1 MMGAFLKKTGLV
13 PPDIFLKQP
22 GEVMGSKKKSII
34 EINRK
39 AFSAGFRT
47 SVGGVDLNMAV
58 KQISVLLGNVPGT
71 LSRLTNILDKEDITA
86 KALLAA
92 SAAESSTVRMV
103 VNDPERAAAILES
116 FGFNYEITPVL
127 AAEVPL
133 HPGGMNAILNP
144 LSKAEI
150 NILYLY
156 TTINRI
162 GKETIVILGVDKI
175 EEAREVLQQN
185 WIHLIE
191 DEIYSL

>member
-1 MMGAFLKKTGLV
+1 
-13 PPDIFLKQP
+13 
-22 GEVMGSKKKSII
+22 
-34 EINRK
+34 
-39 AFSAGFRT
+39 
-47 SVGGVDLNMAV
+47 MAV
-58 KQISVLLGNVPGT
+58 MQISVQLGNVPGT

-92 SAAESSTVRMV
+92 SDAENSTVRLV
-103 VNDPERAAAILES
+103 VNEPQRAAAILES
-116 FGFNYEITPVL
+116 FGFNYEVSPVL

-133 HPGGMNAILNP
+133 HPGGMNAILKP

-162 GKETIVILGVDKI
+162 GRETIVILGVDKPDQ
-175 EEAREVLQQN
+175 ARQILSQN

-191 DEIYSL
+191 DEIYAL

>member
-1 MMGAFLKKTGLV
+1 
-13 PPDIFLKQP
+13 
-22 GEVMGSKKKSII
+22 
-34 EINRK
+34 
-39 AFSAGFRT
+39 
-47 SVGGVDLNMAV
+47 MAV

-103 VNDPERAAAILES
+103 VSDPERAAAILES
-116 FGFNYEITPVL
+116 FRFNVEVTPVL

-144 LSKAEI
+144 LSKADI

-175 EEAREVLQQN
+175 EEAREVLLRN

>member
-1 MMGAFLKKTGLV
+1 
-13 PPDIFLKQP
+13 
-22 GEVMGSKKKSII
+22 
-34 EINRK
+34 
-39 AFSAGFRT
+39 
-47 SVGGVDLNMAV
+47 MAV
-58 KQISVLLGNVPGT
+58 TQISVLLGNVPGT
-71 LSRLTNILDKEDITA
+71 LSRLTNILDREDITA

-92 SAAESSTVRMV
+92 SAAENSTVRMV
-103 VNDPERAAAILES
+103 VNDPDRAAAILES
-116 FGFNYEITPVL
+116 FRFNYEITPVL

-144 LSKAEI
+144 LSKADI
-150 NILYLY
+150 NIHYLY

-175 EEAREVLQQN
+175 EEAREVLVQN

>member
-1 MMGAFLKKTGLV
+1 
-13 PPDIFLKQP
+13 
-22 GEVMGSKKKSII
+22 
-34 EINRK
+34 
-39 AFSAGFRT
+39 
-47 SVGGVDLNMAV
+47 MAV
-58 KQISVLLGNVPGT
+58 TQISVLLGNVPGT

-92 SAAESSTVRMV
+92 SAAETSTVRLV

-116 FGFNYEITPVL
+116 FGFNCEITPVL

-144 LSKAEI
+144 LSKADI
-150 NILYLY
+150 NVLYLY

-175 EEAREVLQQN
+175 DSAREILMQN
-185 WIHLIE
+185 WIHMIE

>member
-1 MMGAFLKKTGLV
+1 M
-13 PPDIFLKQP
+13 
-22 GEVMGSKKKSII
+22 S
-34 EINRK
+34 
-39 AFSAGFRT
+39 
-47 SVGGVDLNMAV
+47 V

-92 SAAESSTVRMV
+92 SAAENSTVRMV

-116 FGFNYEITPVL
+116 FGFNCEVTPVL

-133 HPGGMNAILNP
+133 HPGGMNAILKP
-144 LSKAEI
+144 LSKADI

-162 GKETIVILGVDKI
+162 GKETIVILGVDQI
-175 EEAREVLQQN
+175 DAAREILRQN

-191 DEIYSL
+191 DEIYFL

>member
-1 MMGAFLKKTGLV
+1 
-13 PPDIFLKQP
+13 
-22 GEVMGSKKKSII
+22 
-34 EINRK
+34 
-39 AFSAGFRT
+39 
-47 SVGGVDLNMAV
+47 MAV

-71 LSRLTNILDKEDITA
+71 LSRLTNILDREDITA

-92 SAAESSTVRMV
+92 SAAETSTVRMV
-103 VNDPERAAAILES
+103 VNDPERAATILES
-116 FGFNYEITPVL
+116 FRFNYEITPVL

-144 LSKAEI
+144 LAKADV
-150 NILYLY
+150 NVLYLY

-175 EEAREVLQQN
+175 EAAREVLQQN

>member
-1 MMGAFLKKTGLV
+1 
-13 PPDIFLKQP
+13 
-22 GEVMGSKKKSII
+22 
-34 EINRK
+34 
-39 AFSAGFRT
+39 
-47 SVGGVDLNMAV
+47 MAV

-71 LSRLTNILDKEDITA
+71 LGRLTNILDKEDITA

-92 SAAESSTVRMV
+92 SAAE
-103 VNDPERAAAILES
+103 RAAAILDS
-116 FGFNYEITPVL
+116 FGFNYELTPVL

-133 HPGGMNAILNP
+133 HPGGMNAILKP

-150 NILYLY
+150 NIHYLY

-175 EEAREVLQQN
+175 DSAREILREN
-185 WIHLIE
+185 WIHMIE